1 MYRLKFQISINNYD
15 AMKPLSVLLLFIAS
29 LNAAIAQN
37 QVTTFVL
44 IRHAEK
50 DLTQSTNDP
59 DLSAEGKKRA
69 QRLTAMFNEGEVT
82 AIYSTPY
89 KRTRQTVEPLATN
102 KRLTVSEYS
111 GNKEDEIDAMLKAHA
126 GGTII
131 VVGHSNTIPW
141 FANKLL
147 GIEKYRPMEDDD
159 YDNVWMVSVVEKG
172 NAKLV
177 WLNY

>member
-1 MYRLKFQISINNYD
+1 MNKPFPMKFF
-15 AMKPLSVLLLFIAS
+15 LVLLLTS
-29 LNAAIAQN
+29 LTLPTLAQEKI
-37 QVTTFVL
+37 TTFIL

-59 DLSAEGKKRA
+59 DLSPEGKKRA
-69 QRLTAMFNEGEVT
+69 RKLADLLNETDVT

-89 KRTRQTVEPLATN
+89 KRTRQTVEVLASQKSLN
-102 KRLTVSEYS
+102 ILEYNA
-111 GNKEDEIDAMLKAHA
+111 NKEEDIDSMLTAHA

-131 VVGHSNTIPW
+131 VSGHSNTVPW

-147 GIEKYRPMEDDD
+147 GTEKFRPWEDGD
-159 YDNVWMVSVVEKG
+159 YDNVWVIGVVEKG
-172 NAKLV
+172 KSAKLV

>member
-1 MYRLKFQISINNYD
+1 
-15 AMKPLSVLLLFIAS
+15 MKPLSVLLLFIAS

-50 DLTQSTNDP
+50 YLTQSTNDP

>member
-1 MYRLKFQISINNYD
+1 
-15 AMKPLSVLLLFIAS
+15 MKPLSVLLLFIAS